1 MSFLF
6 TPDAFNS
13 FNQSVQDL
21 QSCFA
26 MVDYYKKKG
35 MHELADVWK
44 NKIYEKIRIINS
56 DDFYD
61 NTNFG
66 VVGTSDKYSAKASE
80 YFMDNDDG
88 FKRLIETSL
97 LFDTKI
103 IPRNLKH
110 LRFEADTV
118 FQKPAEYKPDV
129 LRIHLN
135 NLSDLLVQVHKTADL
150 SIWISGMEK
159 ICTRLFLSNQETIDK
174 VWFQLLQIIG
184 KKEMSISS
192 IIYSN
197 TLQFLH
203 EKRIDS
209 RRRQDY
215 QREVTIRAL
224 IPQTIRAK
232 VMFDLSNNYDIQ
244 YFALQYFL
252 DEYLAVLEVDAE
264 KAIHVLLYLIENS
277 PGSQLLADIK
287 SYLVSVGN
295 ICKLKINDVQLSE
308 LSAVLQQYYED
319 DNDRKYVYS
328 TIRHITEKDLQKA
341 LNSFGKIENRDVKVL
356 FLEEA
361 WMFIAEREL
370 LELLWQNAELWNEK
384 TTMLIDKLIGYYI
397 IKYDFDTL
405 HQLYGQV
412 EHKAFFTSIFKYL
425 LNNDHASY
433 IETFKNTYTEHQDL
447 MDIILKDQYPL
458 YARKKIAESLVKDDF
473 IMLCEHFSDRN
484 KYNPISEKSLR
495 ECLYDFIIGG
505 YKKGNE
511 LNDEIRNFL
520 LAKFSSNYEILYLL
534 LLDKIRKDLK
544 SGSNVGFVQQAE
556 KIINLDV
563 FHELYKSDITN
574 S

>member
-26 MVDYYKKKG
+26 MADYYKKKG

-61 NTNFG
+61 NTIFG

-80 YFMDNDDG
+80 YFMDNDDD

-110 LRFEADTV
+110 LRFEEDTV

-135 NLSDLLVQVHKTADL
+135 NLSDILVQVHKTADP

-159 ICTRLFLSNQETIDK
+159 ICTALFSANQETINK

-184 KKEMSISS
+184 KKEMSMAPF
-192 IIYSN
+192 IY
-197 TLQFLH
+197 TGILKFLN

-232 VMFDLSNNYDIQ
+232 VAFDLSNNHDIQ
-244 YFALQYFL
+244 YFALHYSV

-277 PGSQLLADIK
+277 PESQLLADIK

-341 LNSFGKIENRDVKVL
+341 LNSFDKIENRDVKVL

-361 WMFIAEREL
+361 WLFIADREL
-370 LELLWQNAELWNEK
+370 LEILTQNAELWNK
-384 TTMLIDKLIGYYI
+384 KSPMLIDKLVGYCI
-397 IKYDFDTL
+397 RENDLDTL
-405 HQLYGQV
+405 HELHGQV

-425 LNNDHASY
+425 LNNDRAEY
-433 IETFKNTYTEHQDL
+433 IEKFKNTYSEHQDL
-447 MDIILKDQYPL
+447 MDTILRDQYPY
-458 YARKKIAESLVKDDF
+458 YARKKIAESIDKGDF
-473 IMLCEHFSDRN
+473 TMLHEHVAEGD
-484 KYNPISEKSLR
+484 KYNPISERTLR

-505 YKKGNE
+505 YKKGNV
-511 LNDEIRNFL
+511 LNDEIRDFL
-520 LAKFSSNYEILYLL
+520 LAVFSSNYEILYLL

-544 SGSNVGFVQQAE
+544 SGSNVGFVKQAE
-556 KIINLDV
+556 NIINLE
-563 FHELYKSDITN
+563 FFTKLYKADITG

>member
-1 MSFLF
+1 
-6 TPDAFNS
+6 
-13 FNQSVQDL
+13 
-21 QSCFA
+21 

-88 FKRLIETSL
+88 FKRLVETSL
-97 LFDTKI
+97 LFDSKI
-103 IPRNLKH
+103 IPRFKY
-110 LRFEADTV
+110 LRAEEYAETNNN
-118 FQKPAEYKPDV
+118 PEYKLDAF
-129 LRIHLN
+129 RIYLN
-135 NLSDLLVQVHKTADL
+135 NLSDILAQVQRVGDL

-159 ICTRLFLSNQETIDK
+159 ICTRLFSANQETIDK

-192 IIYSN
+192 TIYTN
-197 TLQFLH
+197 TLKFLN

-232 VMFDLSNNYDIQ
+232 VVFDLSNNYDIQ
-244 YFALQYFL
+244 YFALQYSL

-277 PGSQLLADIK
+277 PESQLLADIK
-287 SYLVSVGN
+287 LYLVSVGN

-319 DNDRKYVYS
+319 DNDRKYVYN
-328 TIRHITEKDLQKA
+328 TIRHITEKDLQKV
-341 LNSFGKIENRDVKVL
+341 LNSFEKIENRDVKVL

-370 LELLWQNAELWNEK
+370 LEFLWQNAELWNEK

-405 HQLYGQV
+405 HELFGQV

-425 LNNDHASY
+425 LNNDRASY
-433 IETFKNTYTEHQDL
+433 IETIKNTYTEHQDL
-447 MDIILKDQYPL
+447 IDVILKDQYPH
-458 YARKKIAESLVKDDF
+458 YARKKIAESLEKGDF
-473 IMLCEHFSDRN
+473 TMLHEHVAEGD
-484 KYNPISEKSLR
+484 KYNPISERTLR

-505 YKKGNE
+505 YKKGNV
-511 LNDEIRNFL
+511 LNDEIRDFL
-520 LAKFSSNYEILYLL
+520 LAVFSSNYEILYLL

-544 SGSNVGFVQQAE
+544 SGSNVGFVKQAE
-556 KIINLDV
+556 NIINLEV
-563 FHELYKSDITN
+563 FTELYKTNITG